1 MEAASAPCRA
11 DLTAGQTWYRR
22 AMNGIRW
29 QLDISLALDTGVGGR
44 GAPSLEALRAEER
57 AVARAVRRLLEE
69 GAAVS
74 VGFWTLP
81 DDEAGLGEASRLVAS
96 LPDGLS
102 DVLVLGIGGSSLGA
116 RALHEA
122 LSDPAAPPDAGARRR
137 LWFPDNSD
145 PWRLAA
151 LLRRRLEPAHTLVV
165 AVSKSGGTLETCAQL
180 QVVRAWQQAALTP
193 EAARARLVL
202 VTDPHRG
209 PLRRLAEQE
218 GLAAL
223 SVPPAVGGR
232 FSVLS
237 PVGLLPAV
245 LAGHDTEGLLRGAA
259 AMRRACSTPELL
271 DNPAA
276 LLAALHVL
284 HARLHGRTIHVL
296 MPYADALRAF
306 AAWWV
311 QLWAE
316 SLGKRLDRDGRWVH
330 VGFTPLAAVGA
341 TDQHSLLQLLVEG
354 PDDKLVTFVR
364 RRHVEED
371 LEVPAAPPFPELA
384 GRSLG
389 GILEAEWRATA
400 LSLAERGRPS
410 LTLTV
415 GRLDAPHLGA
425 LFFLFEAATALA
437 ADLMGIDAF
446 DQPGVQR
453 GKVLTAA
460 LLGLGE
466 NDEARSAVERLGRR
480 LGVHRLGKG

>member
-1 MEAASAPCRA
+1 
-11 DLTAGQTWYRR
+11 
-22 AMNGIRW
+22 MNGIGW
-29 QLDISLALDTGVGGR
+29 QLDYSLALDTGVGGA

-69 GAAVS
+69 GTAGR
-74 VGFWTLP
+74 VGFWGLP
-81 DDEAGLGEASRLVAS
+81 DDGAS
-96 LPDGLS
+96 LHHARRLAETLPEGLS

-122 LSDPAAPPDAGARRR
+122 LSNPADPPDAGARRR

-151 LLRRRLEPAHTLVV
+151 LLRRRLQPAHTLVV

-180 QVVRAWQQAALTP
+180 QAVRAWQAASLAP
-193 EAARARLVL
+193 AEARARLVV

-209 PLRRLAEQE
+209 PLRRLAERE
-218 GLAAL
+218 GLATL
-223 SVPPAVGGR
+223 DVPPAVGGR

-245 LAGHDTEGLLRGAA
+245 LAGHDAEGLLRGAA
-259 AMRRACSTPELL
+259 AMRAACSAPELL

-276 LLAALHVL
+276 LLATLHVL
-284 HARLHGRTIHVL
+284 HARLHGRATHVL

-316 SLGKRLDRDGRWVH
+316 SLGKQLDRDGRWVH
-330 VGFTPLAAVGA
+330 TGFTPLAAVGA

-364 RRHVEED
+364 RRHLDED
-371 LEVPAAPPFPELA
+371 LEVPTAPPLPEL
-384 GRSLG
+384 GGQSLG
-389 GILEAEWRATA
+389 AILEAEWRATA
-400 LSLAERGRPS
+400 LSLAERRRPS
-410 LTLTV
+410 VTLTIE
-415 GRLDAPHLGA
+415 RIDAPHLGA
-425 LFFLFEAATALA
+425 LFFLFETTTAIA
-437 ADLMGIDAF
+437 ADLMAIDAY

-453 GKVLTAA
+453 GKELASA
-460 LLGLGE
+460 LLGLGGQ
-466 NDEARSAVERLGRR
+466 DEARSAVERLGRR
-480 LGVHRLGKG
+480 LGAHRLRSG